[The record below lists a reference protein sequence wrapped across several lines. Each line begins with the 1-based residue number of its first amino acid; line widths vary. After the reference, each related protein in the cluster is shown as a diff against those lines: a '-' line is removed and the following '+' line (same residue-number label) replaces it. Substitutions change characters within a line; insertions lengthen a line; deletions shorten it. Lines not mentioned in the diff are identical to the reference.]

1 MNRRLHTLLCFAVLF
16 GGTSLLAQTHPGEP
30 AKVTP
35 PPAAPPPVPP
45 APPSAPA
52 YQPPRPSNPSPA
64 PSRPS
69 EPSRAPEPSRPIESH
84 RTNLPEGVGTP
95 TFRSASGSQPASS
108 RLEPAPGKPVS
119 DSPAGPDA
127 RKTPNPRPSHSW
139 WHFPVH
145 HQPAQKTIEKVTAAP
160 KVAVAKTVAA
170 PAAAPKPPIVKQMP
184 SISWAPS
191 PLRAG
196 NQVGGMQLDATA
208 SVPGSFN
215 YTSTSCN
222 ASSGG
227 ACMLSLIFTPS
238 DSEHYYSTTATAT
251 VIVQ

>member
-1 MNRRLHTLLCFAVLF
+1 MNRRLHTLLRFAVLF

-30 AKVTP
+30 AKATP
-35 PPAAPPPVPP
+35 PPSP
-45 APPSAPA
+45 PPSAPA
-52 YQPPRPSNPSPA
+52 YQPSHASSPPPA

-84 RTNLPEGVGTP
+84 RPNLPEGVGTP
-95 TFRSASGSQPASS
+95 TFRPSSGSQRASS
-108 RLEPAPGKPVS
+108 HLEPASGKPAP
-119 DSPAGPDA
+119 DAANEPDA
-127 RKTPNPRPSHSW
+127 RKAPNPRPSHPW
-139 WHFPVH
+139 WRLPVRRH
-145 HQPAQKTIEKVTAAP
+145 PEPKKSETVVAQPKVVTAQ
-160 KVAVAKTVAA
+160 AVVQ
-170 PAAAPKPPIVKQMP
+170 PKPPIVKQMP

-196 NQVGGMQLDATA
+196 SLVGAMQLDATA

-222 ASSGG
+222 VPPG
-227 ACMLSLIFTPS
+227 AACTLSLIFTPS
-238 DSEHYYSTTATAT
+238 DSEHYSSTTAMAT

>member
-1 MNRRLHTLLCFAVLF
+1 MNRRLHTLLCFVVLF

-35 PPAAPPPVPP
+35 PPAAPPPPPP

-52 YQPPRPSNPSPA
+52 YQPARPSSPAPA

-84 RTNLPEGVGTP
+84 RPNLPEGVGTP
-95 TFRSASGSQPASS
+95 TFHSSSASQPAPS
-108 RLEPAPGKPVS
+108 RLAPAPGKPVS
-119 DSPAGPDA
+119 DSPADPEA
-127 RKTPNPRPSHSW
+127 RTTPNPRPSHPW
-139 WHFPVH
+139 WRIPVRRH
-145 HQPAQKTIEKVTAAP
+145 PEPPKVEKKAVEPKVVAA
-160 KVAVAKTVAA
+160 KSVAVAA
-170 PAAAPKPPIVKQMP
+170 PPPKLPILKQMP

-227 ACMLSLIFTPS
+227 ACMLSVIFTPS